1 MSNKKPNFQ
10 TLPSHNQSL
19 DEAPDFK
26 TQSLP
31 GYTNGA
37 KVIQAA
43 KIASPP
49 VDSISDVIYSQIPHE
64 SENIQLRMSLLVPRT
79 SHKKPAIVFY
89 PGGGFTSA
97 QRNKFIEMRM
107 KLAQAGFVVAA
118 AEYRVLP
125 HTFPAPLV
133 DGKSAVRFLR
143 ANAESYNIDVSRIG
157 VLGNSAG
164 GWLAEM
170 MGTTNEEVEFDKG
183 WFLEQPSNVNAVAT
197 LYGISNLLNIGEGY
211 EGDANASH
219 KQANV
224 PEALLINGIAFHDH
238 LGGTINSD
246 EPKALFASPLGH
258 MRAGLPPFLIMHGS
272 NDSLVSPV
280 QGAQLFEALQAHG
293 HTPEY
298 YLIEGADHGDESW
311 YQEATIKIIV
321 DWFCQQLLPTANA
334 S

>member
-1 MSNKKPNFQ
+1 MSNKKPNYQ

-19 DEAPDFK
+19 DEAPDFR

-31 GYTNGA
+31 GYTYGA
-37 KVIQAA
+37 KVLQAA
-43 KIASPP
+43 KVSAPP
-49 VDSISDVIYSQIPHE
+49 VDSISDVIYSQIPHQ

-79 SHKKPAIVFY
+79 AHKKPAIVFY

-107 KLAQAGFVVAA
+107 SLAQAGFVVAA
-118 AEYRVLP
+118 VEYRVLP

-143 ANAESYNIDVSRIG
+143 ANAEAYNIDVARIG

-170 MGTTNEEVEFDKG
+170 MGATNEEVEFDKG
-183 WFLEQPSNVNAVAT
+183 WFLEQPSTVNAVAT

-211 EGDANASH
+211 EGKANASH
-219 KQANV
+219 QQANV
-224 PEALLINGIAFHDH
+224 PEALLINGLAFHDK

-246 EPKALFASPLGH
+246 KPKALFASPLGH

-280 QGAQLFEALQAHG
+280 QGAQLFEALKEHG
-293 HTPEY
+293 HNPEY

-311 YQEATIKIIV
+311 YQDATIKIIV
-321 DWFCQQLLPTANA
+321 EWFCQQLMSPC
-334 S
+334 SEQ